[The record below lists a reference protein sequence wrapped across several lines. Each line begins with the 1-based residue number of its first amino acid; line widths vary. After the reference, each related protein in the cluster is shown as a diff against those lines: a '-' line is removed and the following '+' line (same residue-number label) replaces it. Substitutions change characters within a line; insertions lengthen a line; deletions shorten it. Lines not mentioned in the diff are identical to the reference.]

1 MPTFYQM
8 AKKHLLKKKAKN
20 KQKKIDKKLNEI
32 KECIEKKVQKWK
44 PIFKQI
50 IISKNEMNK
59 FEKEELK

>member
-20 KQKKIDKKLNEI
+20 KQKIDKKLNEI

>member
-1 MPTFYQM
+1 MQTFYQM

-20 KQKKIDKKLNEI
+20 KQKIDKKLNEI